1 VVEKEL
7 RLYDIHFVGL
17 TAGEHVFN
25 YEIGDAFFK
34 IIEESPLQK
43 GDCNVKLIFE
53 KEATHFVLSFTIE
66 GNVDVECDRCT
77 ADIKYP
83 VYNNF
88 KLYIK
93 FDDQRDTGTSED
105 DDEMIYIPRS
115 DSTINVAQFIYEYIS
130 LSIPMVR
137 NCDFL
142 EEKYKNCNQ
151 EILKK
156 LNQASSDEV
165 TDARWEKLKNIKLK

>member
-1 VVEKEL
+1 MEKEL
-7 RLYDIHFVGL
+7 RLYDIHYVGL
-17 TAGEHVFN
+17 TTGEHVFN
-25 YEIGDAFFK
+25 YEITDSFFK
-34 IIEESPLQK
+34 LIEESPLQK
-43 GDCNVKLIFE
+43 GDCNVKLVFE
-53 KEATHFVLSFTIE
+53 KEATHFVLSFSVE
-66 GNVDVECDRCT
+66 GNVEVECDRCT

-83 VYNNF
+83 IYNNF

-156 LNQASSDEV
+156 LKNESTEHE